1 MANELKGVYVIALT
15 PLDAKRQLDLQSLEN
30 LIDYYLEA
38 GVDGFTVLGEVS
50 EAGKLSKNEQQQIV
64 ETAIGHVGG
73 KVPVVVGISRESTD
87 LVVDAAGWAQ
97 DLGASALMVAPPKNL
112 KLRDDAMFS
121 HYAALGDEV
130 NIPVVVQD
138 EPESSHPLM
147 SAELLA
153 RIFTEV
159 PRAKY
164 LKLEDTPTPAKILRL
179 RELTDDR
186 IKIFGGTHGRW
197 FLWEIDSG
205 SVGIMTGSPTPEYL
219 VQIWREHRRGQREK
233 AKQIFFYNQALT
245 WFYPEMAVAVKKEVL
260 VQRGVIKTALLK
272 QPAGEFTDLE
282 RRELAEV
289 LEWVE
294 EKVRTNAGVSP
305 LRGSGSGPDRPK
317 RRR

>member
-15 PLDAKRQLDLQSLEN
+15 PLDGKRQLDLQSFEN

-64 ETAIGHVGG
+64 ETAIARVGG

-87 LVVDAAGWAQ
+87 LVIDAAGWAE
-97 DLGASALMVAPPKNL
+97 DLGASGFMVAPPKNL
-112 KLRDDAMFS
+112 KMRDDAMFG
-121 HYAALGDEV
+121 HYAALGDAV
-130 NIPVVVQD
+130 SLPLVVQD
-138 EPESSHPLM
+138 EPESNHPLM

-153 RIFTEV
+153 RIFKDV

-164 LKLEDTPTPAKILRL
+164 LKLEDPPTPAKILRL

-197 FLWEIDSG
+197 FLWELDSG

-219 VQIWREHRRGQREK
+219 VQIWKEHRRGQRDK
-233 AKQIFFYNQALT
+233 ARQIFFYNQALT

-272 QPAGEFTDLE
+272 QPAAEFSDLE
-282 RRELAEV
+282 RKELVEV

-294 EKVRTNAGVSP
+294 EKIQTNAGVSP
-305 LRGSGSGPDRPK
+305 LRRSAPEPAK

>member
-1 MANELKGVYVIALT
+1 MVNELRGVYVIALT
-15 PLDAKRQLDLQSLEN
+15 PLDGKRKLDLQSFEN

-64 ETAIGHVGG
+64 ETAIARVGG

-87 LVVDAAGWAQ
+87 LVIDAAGWAE
-97 DLGASALMVAPPKNL
+97 DLGASGFMVAPPKNL
-112 KLRDDAMFS
+112 KMRDDAMFG
-121 HYAALGDEV
+121 HYAALGDAV
-130 NIPVVVQD
+130 SLPLVVQD
-138 EPESSHPLM
+138 EPESNHPVM

-153 RIFTEV
+153 RIFKEV
-159 PRAKY
+159 PRARY
-164 LKLEDTPTPAKILRL
+164 LKLEDPPIPAKLLKL
-179 RELTDDR
+179 RELTDDG

-197 FLWEIDSG
+197 FLWELDNG

-219 VQIWREHRRGQREK
+219 VQIWKEHRRGRRDK

-260 VQRGVIKTALLK
+260 VQRGVIKTALMK
-272 QPAGEFTDLE
+272 QPAGEFSDLE
-282 RRELAEV
+282 RKELVEI

-294 EKVRTNAGVSP
+294 EKIRTDPGVSP
-305 LRGSGSGPDRPK
+305 LRWSAPEPP
-317 RRR
+317 RRRR